1 MKKYILIIA
10 VMSMILNACA
20 ANEENETVIPNSGNV
35 INHLPSGEEK
45 QSELPLM
52 DYTDNENVNETEK
65 TENVSD
71 YSQPI
76 SESNNDVDN
85 NVESNE
91 LDGSWREEKQID
103 ESMTEE
109 QPAVTIEPEVNK
121 NDVIIPTDEGENLI
135 EGDNEMKHLVITIG
149 SKKFTVTLYENET
162 AKALLNQLPLTITM
176 GELNGN
182 EKYYYLDEN
191 LPVNAIRPNQIQT
204 GDLMLFGSD
213 CLVLFYKDFISSY
226 SYTKLGYAAN
236 ADELAEALGTGSIQV
251 VFDFE

>member
-1 MKKYILIIA
+1 
-10 VMSMILNACA
+10 MSMILNACA

-35 INHLPSGEEK
+35 INHLPSGEVK
-45 QSELPLM
+45 QSELSLM

-71 YSQPI
+71 HSQPI
-76 SESNNDVDN
+76 SESNNDVHN

-135 EGDNEMKHLVITIG
+135 EGDNEMNHLVITIG

-162 AKALLNQLPLTITM
+162 AKALLNQLPL

-182 EKYYYLDEN
+182 EKYYYLDEL
-191 LPVNAIRPNQIQT
+191 LPVNAIRPDQIQT

-226 SYTKLGYAAN
+226 SYTKLGYVAN